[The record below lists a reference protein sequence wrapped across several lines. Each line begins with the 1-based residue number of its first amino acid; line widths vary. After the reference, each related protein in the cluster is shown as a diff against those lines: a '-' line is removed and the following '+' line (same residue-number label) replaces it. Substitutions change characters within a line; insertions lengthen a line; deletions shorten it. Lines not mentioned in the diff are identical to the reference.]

1 MQDFHCEVSKG
12 LQLQHEDLPYHWK
25 SLKILSLKCEFSVA
39 FTWRNMPQRHRSVVP
54 NPATSG
60 NRQYIRNKVK
70 QSKPIAVVQ
79 WQETS
84 LWQTQNLSGDI
95 SRLVCRL
102 MDNESQKQL
111 SHASE
116 LTSVLTVVQ
125 LSCLEG
131 SYSDDVKGRSDDS
144 LDQLSLLFIRRDV
157 GIGAWRRTF
166 QVKGIGAW
174 TA

>member
-102 MDNESQKQL
+102 ICLRINFSAHSGAVVMSGRFILRRREGSVRWFSGSTQPAVYPAWCR
-111 SHASE
+111 HWR
-116 LTSVLTVVQ
+116 LTSNVSGKRHWGV
-125 LSCLEG
+125 
-131 SYSDDVKGRSDDS
+131 D
-144 LDQLSLLFIRRDV
+144 
-157 GIGAWRRTF
+157 GIA
-166 QVKGIGAW
+166 
-174 TA
+174 